1 MFCCPVYWHAQ
12 LDVWIWQH
20 EISFYLVS
28 SQAHMWLTSHATC
41 QALPINIDINWLTL
55 SSRGTTHISSFL
67 VESVTGH
74 LYKCSDISPEAVNMR
89 QFNLGSSPLMR
100 SLVEPHVG
108 EYQEPVRQSIVG
120 TMVLLVVRICH
131 NRTGGSFQVIHDQD
145 DNGSTSDT
153 SLPQL
158 STCDKDPHWSW
169 ERNGPSWLAG
179 TGGSDIIE

>member
-1 MFCCPVYWHAQ
+1 
-12 LDVWIWQH
+12 
-20 EISFYLVS
+20 
-28 SQAHMWLTSHATC
+28 
-41 QALPINIDINWLTL
+41 
-55 SSRGTTHISSFL
+55 
-67 VESVTGH
+67 
-74 LYKCSDISPEAVNMR
+74 MR

-158 STCDKDPHWSW
+158 STCNKRSDWFP
-169 ERNGPSWLAG
+169 GPEMWILI
-179 TGGSDIIE
+179 GSVISGVTLLSNISQRYKGSS